1 MIKFQIYPFFK
12 FKSVTFIIILIDI
25 TLFFLMILT
34 DTENQIL
41 LTPSQSILFEFG
53 ELCPTHMKTEF
64 WRFINPIFLH
74 ANILHLLSSLITK
87 IYLLSFIEFQIG
99 K

>member
-1 MIKFQIYPFFK
+1 
-12 FKSVTFIIILIDI
+12 
-25 TLFFLMILT
+25 MILT

-53 ELCPTHMKTEF
+53 EICPTHMKTEF
-64 WRFINPIFLH
+64 WRFIN
-74 ANILHLLSSLITK
+74 SSITICFFK
-87 IYLLSFIEFQIG
+87 KAGGFVFSFSLGE